1 LHMGGTPTEVGQTL
15 YARRHTS
22 KESDQDEL
30 YDHILGTIYEMTEH
44 KIELIV
50 YMDIRVK
57 RVKTYILSVGTYE
70 QRVYKQNGNGN

>member
-1 LHMGGTPTEVGQTL
+1 
-15 YARRHTS
+15 
-22 KESDQDEL
+22 
-30 YDHILGTIYEMTEH
+30 MTEH

-57 RVKTYILSVGTYE
+57 RAKIYILSVGMYE